1 MSEIRYDKT
10 PGILHV
16 LHLDLRLFD
25 FPISLLFVIL
35 NVYLP
40 LIKGVPVE
48 SHQSKLV
55 GSRGSSTRYFDFEK
69 LAEVHS
75 FYCFLFDIS
84 TVVLFLAQLYG

>member
-1 MSEIRYDKT
+1 M
-10 PGILHV
+10 
-16 LHLDLRLFD
+16 
-25 FPISLLFVIL
+25 
-35 NVYLP
+35 
-40 LIKGVPVE
+40 E

-84 TVVLFLAQLYG
+84 TVVLFLAELYG